1 MKFNNILIVLLLA
14 TFSCSPNYTKLDNRV
29 PYNAKGFAL
38 IYNKSD
44 FENKSLKNSINGSQI
59 KVFHKSLKSNTLIK
73 LINPK
78 NNLYLIV
85 KNDKKFDYPDFYKI
99 IITDAVAKKLE
110 IDLSLPLIEIIE
122 IKKNKSFVAK
132 KAKISNEEKKVP
144 SKAPVASVQISNISK
159 IKKKQ
164 KNLTNNFDQI
174 YLHVGTFYS
183 TNTAIFLKKRITE
196 ELKNL
201 DGKKLKIKKINN
213 KETQVISGPYTSINL
228 LKNDYTKL
236 RNFGFEELDILINE

>member
-122 IKKNKSFVAK
+122 IKKNKSFIAK
-132 KAKISNEEKKVP
+132 KAKIYKEEEKIP
-144 SKAPVASVQISNISK
+144 SKAPVTSVKISNISK
-159 IKKKQ
+159 DKNIIKNKSKS
-164 KNLTNNFDQI
+164 KIFI
-174 YLHVGTFYS
+174 EIATFYS
-183 TNTAIFLKKRITE
+183 KETAEFLKNRIIKE
-196 ELKNL
+196 IPNY
-201 DGKKLKIKKINN
+201 DAKKLKIRKKSN
-213 KETQVISGPYTSINL
+213 KEIKVISGPYKAINL
-228 LKNDYTKL
+228 VKNDYSLLKK
-236 RNFGFEELDILINE
+236 FGFEELDITINE